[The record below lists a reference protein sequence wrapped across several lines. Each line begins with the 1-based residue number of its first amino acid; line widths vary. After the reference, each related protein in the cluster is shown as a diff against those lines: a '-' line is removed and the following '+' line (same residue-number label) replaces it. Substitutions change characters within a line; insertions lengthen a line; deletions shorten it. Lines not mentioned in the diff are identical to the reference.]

1 MLQRLSLLHHDLRR
15 LFRSLATYDTA
26 ADGTGGTANVYL
38 AGQVQR
44 ADLQAHLAA
53 CGLSAAEVSRTEQA
67 VFANGAGDDAAD
79 YQQWLAAFPVFNLH
93 AEPLQ
98 KVLPTSPLTTAELG
112 SLERLRQ
119 RLNRIAD
126 AAAEHKVGLLVD
138 AEQSYLQPAI
148 DAMVLDLQR
157 HHNRGTTGTTGT
169 DALARVIVFNTFQVL
184 FAEPPL
190 CCFSSNSHS
199 HIIPSMSVLPHRL
212 PLSPATRPAAL

>member
-26 ADGTGGTANVYL
+26 ADGAGGTANVYL

-79 YQQWLAAFPVFNLH
+79 YLQWLAAFPVFNLH
-93 AEPLQ
+93 TEPLQ
-98 KVLPTSPLTTAELG
+98 KVLPTPPLTTAELG

-157 HHNRGTTGTTGT
+157 HHNRGTTST

-212 PLSPATRPAAL
+212 PLSPATRPAAR